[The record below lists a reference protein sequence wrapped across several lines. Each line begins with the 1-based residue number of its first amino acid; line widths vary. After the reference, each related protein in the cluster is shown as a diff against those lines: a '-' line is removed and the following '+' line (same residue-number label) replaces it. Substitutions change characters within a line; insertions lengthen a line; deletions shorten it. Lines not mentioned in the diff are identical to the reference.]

1 MGVASSVRSVE
12 ARKEGERQKWN
23 PARGDF
29 PAG

>member
-12 ARKEGERQKWN
+12 ARKREKEKWN